1 MNIIWLNG
9 WGLSSRYVERIAVSL
24 YPNLHHTVI
33 LPAPNWI
40 ELLAKQNFDSILVG
54 YSLGA
59 FLLLSRPDLATRFSQ
74 TILLAPFE
82 DFRAEAGRGGRIRKA
97 QLAYLLRWLGRN
109 RVEALGDFWSRA
121 ELKDPAY
128 PKELTTCDL
137 EWGIQRLLKSSAC
150 GWPVLRLKSYVGD
163 QDRLLDA
170 GDLKNRSRY
179 LNVVAG
185 AGHDL
190 LPLAKAAKLAE

>member
-1 MNIIWLNG
+1 MKIVWLNG
-9 WGLSSRYVERIAVSL
+9 WGLNSRYVERIASKL
-24 YPNLHHTVI
+24 YPKSHHTVI

-40 ELLAKQNFDSILVG
+40 ERLAKQDSDSILVG

-59 FLLLSRPDLATRFSQ
+59 FLLSSRPDLATRFSQ

-109 RVEALGDFWSRA
+109 RLEALRDFWSRA
-121 ELKDPAY
+121 ELADPEN
-128 PKELTTCDL
+128 PNELTTSDL

-150 GWPVLRLKSYVGD
+150 GWLGRRLRSYVGD
-163 QDRLLDA
+163 QDRLLDVEE
-170 GDLKNRSRY
+170 LKDRSRY

-190 LPLAKAAKLAE
+190 LPLAKAAKLAK

>member
-1 MNIIWLNG
+1 MD
-9 WGLSSRYVERIAVSL
+9 
-24 YPNLHHTVI
+24 
-33 LPAPNWI
+33 
-40 ELLAKQNFDSILVG
+40 NF
-54 YSLGA
+54 
-59 FLLLSRPDLATRFSQ
+59 
-74 TILLAPFE
+74 
-82 DFRAEAGRGGRIRKA
+82 
-97 QLAYLLRWLGRN
+97 
-109 RVEALGDFWSRA
+109 GDFWSRA

-163 QDRLLDA
+163 QDRLLDV